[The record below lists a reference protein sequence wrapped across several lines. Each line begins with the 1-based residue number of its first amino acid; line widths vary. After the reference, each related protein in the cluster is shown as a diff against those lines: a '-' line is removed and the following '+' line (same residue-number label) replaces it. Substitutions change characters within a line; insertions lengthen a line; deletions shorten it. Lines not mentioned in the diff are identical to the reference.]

1 MDYEDRISI
10 ATPEG
15 IDLDV
20 TLAGL
25 GSRFVAFLV
34 DQFIQWAIVL
44 AVGIAIATGASAVD
58 SDLEGTA
65 GMVFGALFVLVLFL
79 SQFGYPVLF
88 ETMAAGRT
96 PGKRVT
102 GLRVVEIGGVPCGF
116 RASVI
121 RNLVRIVDALPG
133 AYLVGM
139 VAILASGRNQRLGD
153 MAAGTLVVIE
163 GTGGRERTRRQP
175 TWMEPKT
182 LAEPSPETATW
193 DVSAVTAEELATVRR
208 FLERRASL
216 TPEARSRLAMELALR
231 LRPKVVGP
239 SPDMHPEELLLEL
252 AALKAS
258 RG

>member
-15 IDLDV
+15 IHLDV

-34 DQFIQWAIVL
+34 DQFIQWTIVFALALAI
-44 AVGIAIATGASAVD
+44 IAGAGSAD

-65 GMVFGALFVLVLFL
+65 GTLVGALFFLVLFL
-79 SQFGYPVLF
+79 SQFGYPILF
-88 ETMAAGRT
+88 ESMASGRT

-102 GLRVVEIGGVPCGF
+102 GLRVVEVGGRPIGF
-116 RASVI
+116 RAGVI
-121 RNLVRIVDALPG
+121 RNVMRIVDSLPG
-133 AYLVGM
+133 LYLIGIVT
-139 VAILASGRNQRLGD
+139 ILTSKRNQRLGD
-153 MAAGTLVVIE
+153 MAAGTIVVLE
-163 GTGGRERTRRQP
+163 RKGGRTQKKAP
-175 TWMEPKT
+175 PAWMQPKT

-193 DVSAVTAEELATVRR
+193 DVSAVTGDELATVRR
-208 FLERRASL
+208 FLERRATL

-231 LRPKVVGP
+231 LQPKVVGP
-239 SPDMHPEELLLEL
+239 SPDMHPEEFLLEL